1 MTRLLVSP
9 DTNAA
14 DILVD
19 TDKPAEIAAAL
30 DAVGVSFEQ
39 WAVRDALAVHASDTD
54 VLAAYA
60 DDISRV
66 RAAHGYET
74 VDVVRLRRADQSD
87 DEWASMAKGAREK
100 FLAEHTHADDEVRF
114 FVEGRGAFY
123 LRLDG
128 KIHVVVCERG
138 DLLGVPAGT
147 RHWFDMGTNP
157 EFTALRFFRDPEGWV
172 GNFTGD
178 EIATRYP
185 TFDSI
190 TA

>member
-14 DILVD
+14 DILLD

-30 DAVGVSFEQ
+30 DTVGVSFEQ
-39 WAVRDALAVHASDTD
+39 WPVRDALAVQASDAD
-54 VLAAYA
+54 VLSAYA
-60 DDISRV
+60 DDIARV
-66 RAAHGYET
+66 RAAQGYDT

-87 DEWASMAKGAREK
+87 DEWYALASGARAK
-100 FLAEHTHADDEVRF
+100 FLAEHIHSEDEVRF

-157 EFTALRFFRDPEGWV
+157 EFTALRFFGDPEGWV

-178 EIATRYP
+178 DIATRYP